1 VIVCLDSEV
10 PAGKAADLVT
20 ACVVV
25 RSRTV
30 GDPRVSPRSAAL
42 RGSGPRPLVRD
53 LTSGTTIWSDR
64 AMACSI
70 TDREPGSAARH
81 DERADSSSTASL
93 EGGFVSTDE
102 PCHGAAPP
110 RVIFRTPT

>member
-70 TDREPGSAARH
+70 TDREPGLLKYGEPR
-81 DERADSSSTASL
+81 R
-93 EGGFVSTDE
+93 GFVSTDE